1 MPMNLDFGSGTEGI
15 TQTSLSSQVAALSQ
29 DGSAASSLANLN
41 IDQYGNIVGI
51 FSNGTSQ
58 SLAQVMVATF
68 TNLNGLVSIGDNMYQ
83 VAANAGTP
91 RIGEPGESTTTTIQ
105 SGALEQSNVDL
116 SEEFTKMIVSQRGFQ
131 ANARVVTTADALLQ
145 EITNLIR

>member
-1 MPMNLDFGSGTEGI
+1 
-15 TQTSLSSQVAALSQ
+15 
-29 DGSAASSLANLN
+29 
-41 IDQYGNIVGI
+41 
-51 FSNGTSQ
+51 
-58 SLAQVMVATF
+58 
-68 TNLNGLVSIGDNMYQ
+68 MYQ
-83 VAANAGTP
+83 VAANAGDP
-91 RIGEPGESTTTTIQ
+91 RIAEPGQSSSTTIQ

>member
-1 MPMNLDFGSGTEGI
+1 
-15 TQTSLSSQVAALSQ
+15 
-29 DGSAASSLANLN
+29 
-41 IDQYGNIVGI
+41 
-51 FSNGTSQ
+51 
-58 SLAQVMVATF
+58 MVATF
-68 TNLNGLVSIGDNMYQ
+68 TNLNGLTSIGDNMYQ
-83 VAANAGTP
+83 VAANAGDP
-91 RIGEPGESTTTTIQ
+91 RIAEPGQSSSTTIQ